1 MYPRLQILSACLIYV
16 FSYPFLPILPLNP
29 FPSFP
34 PFLPFHF
41 TLPFLPHSS
50 HFPLTSF
57 SFLPFLLFNI
67 SFLRPFLHHA
77 SERENAADEI
87 CDSISKYLELN
98 ADDKDKEKE
107 KEKDK
112 ERDSNSASPMPG
124 DSSMRNGNGSHSHLN
139 SNSNSNNNGNGSNSN
154 GGNGGKQEHSQ
165 EIKNID
171 KERDKDKDKDKG
183 KDEKKGG
190 IKAVNGM
197 ESGRLIKLL
206 QQAFAYQITQSM
218 TSSLCTFEKQE
229 VSLLVPVRTTASG
242 TAATVIGGGGG
253 GVGAGGGVGVVGGV
267 MVRSIE
273 DSVGEER
280 GGDGKE
286 RAIIGG
292 DKMEGGETV
301 TVTAGAA
308 IKSPSSETSLTT
320 LTTMTTTAAAVVQG
334 VDDVITGAS
343 GGLEKEERKK
353 GMVGTAHAAI
363 TSSFTSTLALSSS
376 SSSFSSSAVPVT
388 DSSRLPLPATEHSSL
403 PPSTLPLSLPPP
415 LPPPLPLP
423 LSEILPPHIPH
434 TVNNNVNTQGMSEG
448 RGGWI
453 DPVPRVHRLI
463 EDFKPTV
470 LPGTLTAI
478 LTVNP
483 LSSIPYNYTQPSI
496 NTHPEA
502 QNTQYRDNYTVPQRN
517 LGDIRCFSMLPA
529 SSTGTGSGLFPS
541 YLAGNRDSAGEF
553 QSQLNRKGRNRITVV
568 AGTDRGSLILWQVP
582 SSLPPLHSEY
592 ETSSGVFDIAH
603 PSFSQRLLP
612 PSAIL
617 HLRKG
622 DNVRVRRT
630 YRSDDDD
637 STDLFPPKIRDVAVS
652 SSTGSLGW
660 FHSDS
665 PSDSFLL
672 VAAALSDGTI
682 ALVCAGD
689 AVNDSDEGGLR
700 NGRRGRERGRDRG
713 REGDRDRDDSVNR
726 RGISSNRARSQSR
739 LNCFESDR
747 RDDRER
753 ENNDHSKPL
762 YSFSQKR
769 CYLET
774 HEVSY
779 TMLLY

>member
-1 MYPRLQILSACLIYV
+1 MS
-16 FSYPFLPILPLNP
+16 SYPLLPILP
-29 FPSFP
+29 
-34 PFLPFHF
+34 
-41 TLPFLPHSS
+41 
-50 HFPLTSF
+50 
-57 SFLPFLLFNI
+57 SFLPSFFLPSFFS
-67 SFLRPFLHHA
+67 SFLPSFYTYFPYCHYFSSFNASPVRRFLHHA
-77 SERENAADEI
+77 SQRENAAEEI
-87 CDSISKYLELN
+87 CDSISKYIELN
-98 ADDKDKEKE
+98 SDDKDKEKE
-107 KEKDK
+107 KEKEK
-112 ERDSNSASPMPG
+112 EREADSASPMPG
-124 DSSMRNGNGSHSHLN
+124 DNSTRNGNG
-139 SNSNSNNNGNGSNSN
+139 NGSSSSSSSSGSN
-154 GGNGGKQEHSQ
+154 GQNGGSGGKQEQSQ
-165 EIKNID
+165 ETKNMD
-171 KERDKDKDKDKG
+171 KERDRDKG
-183 KDEKKGG
+183 KDEKRGG

-229 VSLLVPVRTTASG
+229 VSVFVPVRTTTTGAI
-242 TAATVIGGGGG
+242 AVAGGG
-253 GVGAGGGVGVVGGV
+253 GVIGGVGGGGGGV

-273 DSVGEER
+273 DDDRGRGIGGER
-280 GGDGKE
+280 GSGGKE
-286 RAIIGG
+286 RAMTGG
-292 DKMEGGETV
+292 DMIERGE

-308 IKSPSSETSLTT
+308 IKSPAAVTPVTT
-320 LTTMTTTAAAVVQG
+320 LTTMTTAAAAAAVVVVVVPG
-334 VDDVITGAS
+334 VDSLIAVAS
-343 GGLEKEERKK
+343 GGLEKEEED
-353 GMVGTAHAAI
+353 MDGTDGTVHAAT
-363 TSSFTSTLALSSS
+363 TSSSTSTLALSSS
-376 SSSFSSSAVPVT
+376 SSSSSALPVI
-388 DSSRLPLPATEHSSL
+388 DSTRLPLPITEHSSL
-403 PPSTLPLSLPPP
+403 PPPTLPLSLP
-415 LPPPLPLP
+415 LPLP
-423 LSEILPPHIPH
+423 LSDILPQHMPSTMNRNI
-434 TVNNNVNTQGMSEG
+434 NTQGLSEG

-470 LPGTLTAI
+470 LPGTLMAI
-478 LTVNP
+478 LTMNP
-483 LSSIPYNYTQPSI
+483 VSSIPYINTQPSS
-496 NTHPEA
+496 NTNTEA
-502 QNTQYRDNYTVPQRN
+502 QNAQYRDNYTVPQRN

-529 SSTGTGSGLFPS
+529 SSTGAGSGLFQS
-541 YLAGNRDSAGEF
+541 YLAGNRDSRSEF
-553 QSQLNRKGRNRITVV
+553 QSQLNKRRNNRLTVV

-582 SSLPPLHSEY
+582 SSLPPLHTEY
-592 ETSSGVFDIAH
+592 EVSSGVFDISH

-689 AVNDSDEGGLR
+689 AVGDSDEGGLR
-700 NGRRGRERGRDRG
+700 NGRRGRERGRER
-713 REGDRDRDDSVNR
+713 DRDRDDSVNR

-739 LNCFESDR
+739 FNCFESDR

-753 ENNDHSKPL
+753 EYNDYSKPA

-774 HEVSY
+774 HEVKY
-779 TMLLY
+779 TVLPYHLFLS

>member
-1 MYPRLQILSACLIYV
+1 LISFHSFLFSLS
-16 FSYPFLPILPLNP
+16 F
-29 FPSFP
+29 
-34 PFLPFHF
+34 
-41 TLPFLPHSS
+41 
-50 HFPLTSF
+50 LTSF
-57 SFLPFLLFNI
+57 SSLS
-67 SFLRPFLHHA
+67 SFQYSFVRSFLHHA

-98 ADDKDKEKE
+98 ADDKEKEKE
-107 KEKDK
+107 KEK

-124 DSSMRNGNGSHSHLN
+124 DNSTRNGNGSHGNLNSN

-154 GGNGGKQEHSQ
+154 GGNGNGGKQEQSQ

-171 KERDKDKDKDKG
+171 KEKDKDKG

-229 VSLLVPVRTTASG
+229 VSVLVPVRSTTTGA
-242 TAATVIGGGGG
+242 AATAVGGSGGG
-253 GVGAGGGVGVVGGV
+253 GVGGVVGVKGGVGVVGGGV
-267 MVRSIE
+267 IVRSIE
-273 DSVGEER
+273 DSIGGERGDGGEER
-280 GGDGKE
+280 
-286 RAIIGG
+286 AILGG
-292 DKMEGGETV
+292 DKVERGETS
-301 TVTAGAA
+301 AA
-308 IKSPSSETSLTT
+308 
-320 LTTMTTTAAAVVQG
+320 LTTMTTATTAAAAVQG
-334 VDDVITGAS
+334 VDDVTTGAS
-343 GGLEKEERKK
+343 GGLKEKEKEK
-353 GMVGTAHAAI
+353 GMDGTTNTAT
-363 TSSFTSTLALSSS
+363 TSSSTSTLALSSS
-376 SSSFSSSAVPVT
+376 SSSSSALPVT
-388 DSSRLPLPATEHSSL
+388 DSTRLPLPITEHSSL
-403 PPSTLPLSLPPP
+403 PPPTLPLSLPPP
-415 LPPPLPLP
+415 LPLPLP
-423 LSEILPPHIPH
+423 LSEILPPH
-434 TVNNNVNTQGMSEG
+434 TVNNNINIQGMSEG

-470 LPGTLTAI
+470 LPGILTAV

-483 LSSIPYNYTQPSI
+483 VSSQPYNNTQFSS
-496 NTHPEA
+496 NTHTEA
-502 QNTQYRDNYTVPQRN
+502 QNTQYRDNFTVPRRN

-529 SSTGTGSGLFPS
+529 SSTGLGSGLFPS
-541 YLAGNRDSAGEF
+541 YLAGNSNSASEF
-553 QSQLNRKGRNRITVV
+553 QSQCNRKGRNRLTVV

-582 SSLPPLHSEY
+582 SSLPPLHSDY
-592 ETSSGVFDIAH
+592 ELSSGVFDIAH

-637 STDLFPPKIRDVAVS
+637 STDLFPPKVRDVAVS
-652 SSTGSLGW
+652 SSTGTLGW

-700 NGRRGRERGRDRG
+700 NGRRGRERGR
-713 REGDRDRDDSVNR
+713 EGDRDRDDSVNR
-726 RGISSNRARSQSR
+726 RGVSSNRARSQNR
-739 LNCFESDR
+739 LNCFDSDR

-753 ENNDHSKPL
+753 EHNDYSKPL

-779 TMLLY
+779 TTLPYFILILTFIML

>member
-1 MYPRLQILSACLIYV
+1 
-16 FSYPFLPILPLNP
+16 
-29 FPSFP
+29 
-34 PFLPFHF
+34 
-41 TLPFLPHSS
+41 
-50 HFPLTSF
+50 
-57 SFLPFLLFNI
+57 
-67 SFLRPFLHHA
+67 
-77 SERENAADEI
+77 
-87 CDSISKYLELN
+87 
-98 ADDKDKEKE
+98 
-107 KEKDK
+107 
-112 ERDSNSASPMPG
+112 MPG
-124 DSSMRNGNGSHSHLN
+124 DNSTRNGNGNGSHGNLN
-139 SNSNSNNNGNGSNSN
+139 SNNNNNNNNNGNGSNSNSN
-154 GGNGGKQEHSQ
+154 GGNGGKQEQSQ

-171 KERDKDKDKDKG
+171 QEKERDKDKS

-229 VSLLVPVRTTASG
+229 VSVLVPVRSTTTGAAAA
-242 TAATVIGGGGG
+242 AATVVAGGGGGVGGGGG
-253 GVGAGGGVGVVGGV
+253 GVGGGV

-273 DSVGEER
+273 DSVRGGEVGGER
-280 GGDGKE
+280 GDGGEE

-292 DKMEGGETV
+292 DKIERGETS
-301 TVTAGAA
+301 TA
-308 IKSPSSETSLTT
+308 
-320 LTTMTTTAAAVVQG
+320 LTTMTTATTAAAAVVVQG
-334 VDDVITGAS
+334 VDDVTTAAS
-343 GGLEKEERKK
+343 AGLEKEKEK
-353 GMVGTAHAAI
+353 GMDGTTHIAT
-363 TSSFTSTLALSSS
+363 TSSSTSTLALSSS
-376 SSSFSSSAVPVT
+376 SSSFSSALPVT
-388 DSSRLPLPATEHSSL
+388 DSTRLLLPTTEHSSL
-403 PPSTLPLSLPPP
+403 PPPTLPLSLPPALP
-415 LPPPLPLP
+415 LPLPLPLP

-434 TVNNNVNTQGMSEG
+434 TVNKNINTQGMGEG

-483 LSSIPYNYTQPSI
+483 VSSIPYKYTQPSG
-496 NTHPEA
+496 NTHTDN

-541 YLAGNRDSAGEF
+541 YLAGNNSSTSEF
-553 QSQLNRKGRNRITVV
+553 QSQSNRKRNNRLTVV
-568 AGTDRGSLILWQVP
+568 AGTDRGSLILWRVP

-603 PSFSQRLLP
+603 PSFSQRLLS

-652 SSTGSLGW
+652 SSTGTLGW

-700 NGRRGRERGRDRG
+700 NGRRGRERGR
-713 REGDRDRDDSVNR
+713 EGDRDRDDSVNR

-747 RDDRER
+747 RDDRDR
-753 ENNDHSKPL
+753 EYNDHSKPL

-774 HEVSY
+774 HEVSHTILPY
-779 TMLLY
+779 FTFILIFMIF